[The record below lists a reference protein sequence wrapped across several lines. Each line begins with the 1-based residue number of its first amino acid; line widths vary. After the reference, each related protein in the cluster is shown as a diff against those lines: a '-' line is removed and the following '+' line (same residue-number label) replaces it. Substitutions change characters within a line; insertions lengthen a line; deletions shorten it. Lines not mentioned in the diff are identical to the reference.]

1 MLLKNFIK
9 FFWKHLYWSLFN
21 KVSDLRPTTLLKKRL
36 QERCFQV
43 NFVKLLGTTFLW
55 NTFQQ
60 QLLLVI
66 HLTVSFCKEVLYI
79 ISNLLLLEK
88 STKTHNS
95 AVFSFCKYL
104 LYFILWMCF
113 IDKNINTR
121 NHISLMNYLQM
132 QSKDFG
138 KNINK
143 KRIKKKN
150 ENVANWKLR
159 KVGNL
164 RSLEKSIQ
172 SFVISEFLIWPF
184 SQNQEL
190 GFKIFRKKILRFLKF
205 LRFGPSL

>member
-1 MLLKNFIK
+1 MFLKNFIK

-43 NFVKLLGTTFLW
+43 NFVKLLRTTFFW

-60 QLLLVI
+60 QLLLV
-66 HLTVSFCKEVLYI
+66 YI

-113 IDKNINTR
+113 
-121 NHISLMNYLQM
+121 SLMNYLQM

-172 SFVISEFLIWPF
+172 SFVISEFLI
-184 SQNQEL
+184 
-190 GFKIFRKKILRFLKF
+190 
-205 LRFGPSL
+205 

>member
-1 MLLKNFIK
+1 MFLKNFIK

-43 NFVKLLGTTFLW
+43 NFVKLLRTTFLW

-113 IDKNINTR
+113 VDKNINTR

-150 ENVANWKLR
+150 ENAANWKLR

-172 SFVISEFLIWPF
+172 SFVISEFLI
-184 SQNQEL
+184 
-190 GFKIFRKKILRFLKF
+190 
-205 LRFGPSL
+205 